1 MFTNFGKYLLRFTF
15 KYIRIELLTKKAGG
29 RIMTAEEKIKELILI
44 QYKSLRDFINNSG
57 IDMPY
62 TTLDG
67 ILKRGVSNASI
78 SNVLKL
84 CKALNISADELSK
97 GNIVPINSDDPI
109 MNYAKKLSALPK
121 PYLDT
126 VLMYIDYC
134 ESKAKEK
141 GLL

>member
-1 MFTNFGKYLLRFTF
+1 
-15 KYIRIELLTKKAGG
+15 
-29 RIMTAEEKIKELILI
+29 MTAEDKIKELILM

-97 GNIVPINSDDPI
+97 GNIVPVSSDDPI
-109 MNYAKKLSALPK
+109 MNYAKKLAALPK

>member
-1 MFTNFGKYLLRFTF
+1 
-15 KYIRIELLTKKAGG
+15 
-29 RIMTAEEKIKELILI
+29 MTVEERIKELILSK
-44 QYKSLRDFINNSG
+44 YKSLRDFINNSG
-57 IDMPY
+57 VDMPY

-78 SNVLKL
+78 SNILKL

-97 GNIVPINSDDPI
+97 GNIVPMDDNDPI
-109 MNYAKKLSALPK
+109 MDYAKRLSNLPK

-134 ESKAKEK
+134 ETKAKEK
-141 GLL
+141 GFI

>member
-1 MFTNFGKYLLRFTF
+1 MKV
-15 KYIRIELLTKKAGG
+15 
-29 RIMTAEEKIKELILI
+29 EERIKELILSK
-44 QYKSLRDFINNSG
+44 YKSLRDFINNSG

-78 SNVLKL
+78 SNILKL

-97 GNIVPINSDDPI
+97 GNIVPLGGDDPV
-109 MNYAKKLSALPK
+109 MDYAKRLARLPQ

-126 VLMYIDYC
+126 VMMYIDYC
-134 ESKAKEK
+134 ETKSREK

>member
-1 MFTNFGKYLLRFTF
+1 
-15 KYIRIELLTKKAGG
+15 
-29 RIMTAEEKIKELILI
+29 MTAEEKIKELILM

-109 MNYAKKLSALPK
+109 MNYAKKLAALPK

-134 ESKAKEK
+134 ESKAKEE

>member
-1 MFTNFGKYLLRFTF
+1 
-15 KYIRIELLTKKAGG
+15 
-29 RIMTAEEKIKELILI
+29 MTVEERIKELILSK
-44 QYKSLRDFINNSG
+44 YKSLRDFINNSDV
-57 IDMPY
+57 DMPY

-78 SNVLKL
+78 SNILKL

-97 GNIVPINSDDPI
+97 GNIVPTNDGDPI
-109 MNYAKKLSALPK
+109 LDYAKRLSKLPK

-134 ESKAKEK
+134 ETKAKEK
-141 GLL
+141 GFI